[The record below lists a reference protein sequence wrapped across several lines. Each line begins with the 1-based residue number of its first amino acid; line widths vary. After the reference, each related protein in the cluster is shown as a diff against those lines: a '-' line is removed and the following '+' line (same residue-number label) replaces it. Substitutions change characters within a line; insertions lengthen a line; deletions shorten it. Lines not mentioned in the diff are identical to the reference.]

1 MGAGY
6 GDHSFSAR
14 PSERRTDGVQGV
26 HHPELGLAA
35 LTGFFTGLLWSLPF
49 VPVFGWVIIP
59 TGALLTPLVL
69 VWTGGVWIS
78 RLKRGKPDNWLWQRL
93 EEKKAALGVGRSG
106 IIREA
111 RGWSLRRTRVRG
123 GKS

>member
-1 MGAGY
+1 METIRFLPDRLNAEPTVFRG
-6 GDHSFSAR
+6 F
-14 PSERRTDGVQGV
+14 
-26 HHPELGLAA
+26 HHPGTGAA
-35 LTGFFTGLLWSLPF
+35 CTDRVLTGLLWSLPF

-69 VWTGGVWIS
+69 VWTGGAWIS

-106 IIREA
+106 LIREA

>member
-1 MGAGY
+1 METIRFLPDRLNAEPTVFRG
-6 GDHSFSAR
+6 F
-14 PSERRTDGVQGV
+14 TT
-26 HHPELGLAA
+26 PELGLAA

-69 VWTGGVWIS
+69 VWTGGAWIS

-106 IIREA
+106 LIREV

>member
-1 MGAGY
+1 METIRFLPGRLNAEPTVFRG
-6 GDHSFSAR
+6 F
-14 PSERRTDGVQGV
+14 TT
-26 HHPELGLAA
+26 PELGLAA

-69 VWTGGVWIS
+69 VWTGGAWIS

-106 IIREA
+106 LIREA
-111 RGWSLRRTRVRG
+111 QGWSLRRTRVRG